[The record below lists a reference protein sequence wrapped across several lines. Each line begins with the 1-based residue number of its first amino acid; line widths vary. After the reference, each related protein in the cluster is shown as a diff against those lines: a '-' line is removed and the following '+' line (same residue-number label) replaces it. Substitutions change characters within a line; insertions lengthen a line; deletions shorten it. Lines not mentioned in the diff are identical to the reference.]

1 MRDGERSDREGVG
14 VREALVSLPH
24 PHSLPSLS
32 LSHPVPSTSSVDGR
46 DDERGNERERNG
58 PDGRKGWRKREWT
71 EEREIE

>member
-24 PHSLPSLS
+24 P
-32 LSHPVPSTSSVDGR
+32 
-46 DDERGNERERNG
+46 
-58 PDGRKGWRKREWT
+58 GRKGWRKREWT